1 MLRPLALGCLLAL
14 GIAGMAR
21 AQGASQFDGHY
32 VGELTLK
39 GIINGDCTTP
49 PVGAEYPLMIAG
61 GQVHFK
67 YVPRFDTELTG
78 RIDPNGSFK
87 AIGKTKTGVVTMT
100 GHVSG
105 YRNLTASIVSPSCEY
120 VFQTKN

>member
-1 MLRPLALGCLLAL
+1 MMKRLGLGLVFGAALANLAW
-14 GIAGMAR
+14 
-21 AQGASQFDGHY
+21 AQGVSQFDGQY
-32 VGELTLK
+32 VGKLTLT

-49 PVGAEYPLMIAG
+49 PVGAEYPLRIIG

-87 AIGKTKTGVVTMT
+87 AFGKTKTGVVTMT
-100 GHVSG
+100 GHISG
-105 YRNLTASIVSPSCEY
+105 YRNLTANIVSPSCEY
-120 VFQTKN
+120 TFQVTN

>member
-1 MLRPLALGCLLAL
+1 MLKPFAFGCLLAL
-14 GIAGMAR
+14 GSVGMAW
-21 AQGASQFDGHY
+21 AQGVSQFDGQY
-32 VGELTLK
+32 VGKLTLT

-49 PVGAEYPLMIAG
+49 PVGAEYPLRIIG

-87 AIGKTKTGVVTMT
+87 AFGKTKSGVVTMT
-100 GHVSG
+100 GRISG
-105 YRNLTASIVSPSCEY
+105 YRNLTANIVSPSCQY
-120 VFQTKN
+120 TFQVMN